1 MRDLNLLRGDL
12 RCVSMWGGH
21 GWCRA
26 ENRTR
31 RKFAFLALPW
41 CEDLPWVLEV
51 VVKKVFLCHYYCI
64 LSLEKTMTFTPC
76 VDKWMLEQLW
86 QYVRDDWTK
95 RHILGNLFCLAAAW
109 IKWVDISTCQ
119 FFTPLVAVWDLGS
132 HWLSLSLVCG
142 IWFWWEFME
151 SFGEIQSKSFCTDIF
166 LALGPGCGLI
176 PACYLCWSLVFV
188 WP

>member
-1 MRDLNLLRGDL
+1 
-12 RCVSMWGGH
+12 
-21 GWCRA
+21 
-26 ENRTR
+26 
-31 RKFAFLALPW
+31 
-41 CEDLPWVLEV
+41 
-51 VVKKVFLCHYYCI
+51 
-64 LSLEKTMTFTPC
+64 MTFTPC

-188 WP
+188 WPYYSNSLIISLAPSGLFALMFMFPVGFSHLGIEHLSVTGWISNHSSLCRW